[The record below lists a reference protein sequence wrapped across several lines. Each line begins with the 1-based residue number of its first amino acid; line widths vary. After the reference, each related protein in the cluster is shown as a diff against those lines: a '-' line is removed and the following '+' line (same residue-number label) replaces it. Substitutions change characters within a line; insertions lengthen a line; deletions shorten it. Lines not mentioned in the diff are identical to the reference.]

1 MMWAITI
8 VQNESAIPSWLK
20 ISSAEIPATI
30 SGTTSGNSMSTF
42 APGAQRAR
50 ARTSPIASS
59 VPSTV
64 AASIVTKAISSEV
77 NSDSR
82 RLGSLRNSSYHC
94 SEKPL
99 KLESDLIELKEKR
112 TTTKIGRKRNK

>member
-8 VQNESAIPSWLK
+8 VQNESWIPSWEK
-20 ISSAEIPATI
+20 IRSAEIPATI
-30 SGTTSGNSMSTF
+30 SGVTSGISIRMF

-50 ARTSPIASS
+50 ERTSPIASR

-64 AASIVTKAISSEV
+64 AATIVSTAISSET

-82 RLGSLRNSSYHC
+82 RVGSLRNSSYHC
-94 SEKPL
+94 SEKPWNYC
-99 KLESDLIELKEKR
+99 SDLIELNEKR
-112 TTTKIGRKRNK
+112 TTTTIGMNRNR